1 MKNRFAGITAA
12 VMAAAMMMTFP
23 VQAFAGTYGSA
34 KNVGYVQPCS
44 AFGPADPYVTASSP
58 AAYTPAAPSAFAPAA
73 PAAQSAAPARQG
85 QYEAVKME
93 ISGTEEQTAAL
104 NRRMQTA
111 QTQAELNQLAGQ
123 KYQVWDNELNSVW
136 KRLEGTLSKDAMERL
151 RAEEQTAA
159 LNRRMQAAQ
168 TQTEL
173 NELAGQKF
181 QVWDNELNSVWK
193 RLENTL
199 SKDAMERLRTE
210 ERTWISQKEKAMQQ
224 EAAAYGSGSMASM
237 AYAEKGTELTRAR
250 VYVLAEYLR

>member
-58 AAYTPAAPSAFAPAA
+58 AAYAPAA

-104 NRRMQTA
+104 NRRMRNA
-111 QTQAELNQLAGQ
+111 QTQTELNQLAGQ

-151 RAEEQTAA
+151 RAEE
-159 LNRRMQAAQ
+159 
-168 TQTEL
+168 
-173 NELAGQKF
+173 
-181 QVWDNELNSVWK
+181 
-193 RLENTL
+193 
-199 SKDAMERLRTE
+199 
-210 ERTWISQKEKAMQQ
+210 RTWIAQKEKAMQQ

-237 AYAEKGTELTRAR
+237 AYAEKGAELTRAR

>member
-23 VQAFAGTYGSA
+23 VQAFAGTYSSGRS
-34 KNVGYVQPCS
+34 VGYVTPCTTS
-44 AFGPADPYVTASSP
+44 APADIYVTASSP
-58 AAYTPAAPSAFAPAA
+58 AAYAPAPYAPAA
-73 PAAQSAAPARQG
+73 PAAPAARQG
-85 QYEAVKME
+85 QYEAVRME
-93 ISGTEEQTAAL
+93 ING
-104 NRRMQTA
+104 
-111 QTQAELNQLAGQ
+111 
-123 KYQVWDNELNSVW
+123 
-136 KRLEGTLSKDAMERL
+136 
-151 RAEEQTAA
+151 AEEQTAA

-199 SKDAMERLRTE
+199 SKDAMERLRAE

-224 EAAAYGSGSMASM
+224 EAAAFGGGSMASM

>member
-1 MKNRFAGITAA
+1 MKNRFAGMTAA

-23 VQAFAGTYGSA
+23 VQAFAGTYA
-34 KNVGYVQPCS
+34 YVTPCAS
-44 AFGPADPYVTASSP
+44 SGPANVYVAASSP
-58 AAYTPAAPSAFAPAA
+58 AAYAPAPYTPAA
-73 PAAQSAAPARQG
+73 PAAAASRQG
-85 QYEAVKME
+85 QYEAVRME
-93 ISGTEEQTAAL
+93 INGAEEQTAAL

-151 RAEEQTAA
+151 RAEE
-159 LNRRMQAAQ
+159 
-168 TQTEL
+168 
-173 NELAGQKF
+173 
-181 QVWDNELNSVWK
+181 
-193 RLENTL
+193 
-199 SKDAMERLRTE
+199 
-210 ERTWISQKEKAMQQ
+210 RTWISQKEKAMQQ

>member
-23 VQAFAGTYGSA
+23 VQAFAGTYGSGRS
-34 KNVGYVQPCS
+34 VGYVTPCTTS
-44 AFGPADPYVTASSP
+44 APADIYVTASSP
-58 AAYTPAAPSAFAPAA
+58 AAYAPAPYAPAA
-73 PAAQSAAPARQG
+73 PAAPAARQG
-85 QYEAVKME
+85 QYEAVRME
-93 ISGTEEQTAAL
+93 ING
-104 NRRMQTA
+104 
-111 QTQAELNQLAGQ
+111 
-123 KYQVWDNELNSVW
+123 
-136 KRLEGTLSKDAMERL
+136 
-151 RAEEQTAA
+151 AEEQTAA

-193 RLENTL
+193 RLEGTL
-199 SKDAMERLRTE
+199 SKDAMERLRAE
-210 ERTWISQKEKAMQQ
+210 ERTWISRKEKAMQQ

>member
-23 VQAFAGTYGSA
+23 VQAFAGTYGSGRS
-34 KNVGYVQPCS
+34 VGYVTPCTTS
-44 AFGPADPYVTASSP
+44 APADIYVTASSP
-58 AAYTPAAPSAFAPAA
+58 AAYAPAPYAPAA
-73 PAAQSAAPARQG
+73 PAAPAARQG
-85 QYEAVKME
+85 QYEAVRME
-93 ISGTEEQTAAL
+93 INGAEEQTAAL
-104 NRRMQTA
+104 NRRMQT
-111 QTQAELNQLAGQ
+111 
-123 KYQVWDNELNSVW
+123 
-136 KRLEGTLSKDAMERL
+136 
-151 RAEEQTAA
+151 
-159 LNRRMQAAQ
+159 AQ

-199 SKDAMERLRTE
+199 SKDAMDRLRAE

-224 EAAAYGSGSMASM
+224 EAAAFGGGSMASM

-250 VYVLAEYLR
+250 VYVLAEYLK

>member
-23 VQAFAGTYGSA
+23 VQAFAGTYGSGRS
-34 KNVGYVQPCS
+34 VSYVTPCTTTV
-44 AFGPADPYVTASSP
+44 PADIYMTAS
-58 AAYTPAAPSAFAPAA
+58 TPSAYAPAPYAPAA
-73 PAAQSAAPARQG
+73 PAARQG
-85 QYEAVKME
+85 QYEAVRME
-93 ISGTEEQTAAL
+93 ING
-104 NRRMQTA
+104 
-111 QTQAELNQLAGQ
+111 
-123 KYQVWDNELNSVW
+123 
-136 KRLEGTLSKDAMERL
+136 
-151 RAEEQTAA
+151 AEEQTAA

-173 NELAGQKF
+173 NDLAGQKF

-224 EAAAYGSGSMASM
+224 EAAAFGGGSMASM

-250 VYVLAEYLR
+250 VYVLAEYLK

>member
-23 VQAFAGTYGSA
+23 VQAFAGTYGSGRS
-34 KNVGYVQPCS
+34 VGYVTPCTTS
-44 AFGPADPYVTASSP
+44 APADIYVTASSP
-58 AAYTPAAPSAFAPAA
+58 AAYAPAPYAPAA
-73 PAAQSAAPARQG
+73 PAAPAARQG
-85 QYEAVKME
+85 QYEAVRME
-93 ISGTEEQTAAL
+93 ING
-104 NRRMQTA
+104 
-111 QTQAELNQLAGQ
+111 
-123 KYQVWDNELNSVW
+123 
-136 KRLEGTLSKDAMERL
+136 
-151 RAEEQTAA
+151 AEEQTAA
-159 LNRRMQAAQ
+159 LNRRMQNAQ
-168 TQTEL
+168 TQIEL
-173 NELAGQKF
+173 NQLAGQKY

-199 SKDAMERLRTE
+199 SKDAMERLRGE

>member
-23 VQAFAGTYGSA
+23 VQAFAGTYGSGRS
-34 KNVGYVQPCS
+34 VGYVTPCTTS
-44 AFGPADPYVTASSP
+44 APADIYVTASSP
-58 AAYTPAAPSAFAPAA
+58 AAYAPAPYAPAA
-73 PAAQSAAPARQG
+73 PAAPAARQG
-85 QYEAVKME
+85 QYEAVRME
-93 ISGTEEQTAAL
+93 ING
-104 NRRMQTA
+104 
-111 QTQAELNQLAGQ
+111 
-123 KYQVWDNELNSVW
+123 
-136 KRLEGTLSKDAMERL
+136 
-151 RAEEQTAA
+151 AEEQTAA

-173 NELAGQKF
+173 NQLAGQKF

-199 SKDAMERLRTE
+199 SKDAMDRLRAE

-224 EAAAYGSGSMASM
+224 EAAAFGGGSMASM

-250 VYVLAEYLR
+250 VYVLAEYLK

>member
-1 MKNRFAGITAA
+1 MKNRFAGVTAA

-23 VQAFAGTYGSA
+23 VQAFAGTYGTGRS
-34 KNVGYVQPCS
+34 VGYVTPCTTS
-44 AFGPADPYVTASSP
+44 APADIYVTASSP
-58 AAYTPAAPSAFAPAA
+58 AAYAPAPYAPAA
-73 PAAQSAAPARQG
+73 PAAPAARQG
-85 QYEAVKME
+85 QYEAVRME
-93 ISGTEEQTAAL
+93 ING
-104 NRRMQTA
+104 
-111 QTQAELNQLAGQ
+111 
-123 KYQVWDNELNSVW
+123 
-136 KRLEGTLSKDAMERL
+136 
-151 RAEEQTAA
+151 AEEQTAA

-199 SKDAMERLRTE
+199 SKDAMERLRAE

-224 EAAAYGSGSMASM
+224 EAAAFGGGSMASM

-250 VYVLAEYLR
+250 VYVLAEYLK

>member
-12 VMAAAMMMTFP
+12 VMAAAMMVTFP
-23 VQAFAGTYGSA
+23 VQAFAGTYSSA

-104 NRRMQTA
+104 NRRMQNA
-111 QTQAELNQLAGQ
+111 QTQTELNQLAGQ

-136 KRLEGTLSKDAMERL
+136 KCLEGTLSKDAMERL
-151 RAEEQTAA
+151 RAEE
-159 LNRRMQAAQ
+159 
-168 TQTEL
+168 
-173 NELAGQKF
+173 
-181 QVWDNELNSVWK
+181 
-193 RLENTL
+193 
-199 SKDAMERLRTE
+199 
-210 ERTWISQKEKAMQQ
+210 RTWISRKEKAMQQ